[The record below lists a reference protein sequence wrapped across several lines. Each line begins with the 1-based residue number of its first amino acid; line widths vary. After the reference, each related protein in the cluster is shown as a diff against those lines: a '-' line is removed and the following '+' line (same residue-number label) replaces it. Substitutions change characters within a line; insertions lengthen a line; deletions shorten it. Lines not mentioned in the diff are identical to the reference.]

1 MTNINWLI
9 EERPAMLRIFYKKLS
24 LLWNFE
30 FGLSENAKFKIAGCS
45 GSLFSNIG
53 EVMNPRYDKY
63 HILDKILDVMK
74 KLVSNG
80 ETESDKQSGCI
91 LILYAL
97 AIINQDTIRSNP
109 WLG

>member
-9 EERPAMLRIFYKKLS
+9 EERPNVIRIFYKKLS

-30 FGLSENAKFKIAGCS
+30 FGLNENARNKIAGCS

-53 EVMNPRYDKY
+53 DVMNPRYDKY
-63 HILDKILDVMK
+63 HILDKILDVMH

-91 LILYAL
+91 IILYAL
-97 AIINQDTIRSNP
+97 ASINPDTIRSNP
-109 WLG
+109 WLS